1 MHGLKCSKNN
11 LISLSKALP
20 VTGYSF
26 LGHLMRLC
34 SLLSKVWL
42 HEKRLSIDQFRAKY
56 FRIIFS
62 IWYPFGFLI
71 VSIELLF
78 FKGKGF

>member
-1 MHGLKCSKNN
+1 MHGFKCSKNN

-34 SLLSKVWL
+34 SLLS
-42 HEKRLSIDQFRAKY
+42 IG
-56 FRIIFS
+56 
-62 IWYPFGFLI
+62 FGFMRKDFQLTSLEQNI
-71 VSIELLF
+71 SVLSFLF
-78 FKGKGF
+78 GIHLVF